1 MAASAT
7 QNPAVKSES
16 KSAKKKKAK
25 VEPTEV
31 SAPATSANENTPA
44 NGVAESSS
52 ADGSYESPYIKEL
65 YKNIRNVNKK
75 ITNAS
80 KVDNVLADNP
90 GKSLDELVAT
100 RKINADQKAQILK
113 KPTLQASL
121 AQLEEQIAQYKKFD
135 QEYKAR
141 SQAEKAEFEKSFID
155 RASKELEEK
164 LAAAKEEAAA
174 DALKEQ
180 ESSLLLISKFL
191 QLAAHRRGEEH
202 DPTLDENKAIEGL
215 LHKVYLGNENAVAAM
230 TKIIQGSED
239 TTSFNGELLNTTYA
253 QVKDA
258 ALAQPTLPTIDAI
271 ESAEADEE
279 EGTVVETTEYPVQSD
294 PTVANAGLTELD
306 EPSATQVNGTH
317 EANFE
322 IQGVPQNSG
331 FGDGAANAA
340 AEANWDNSNDL
351 SASQEWVEVPR
362 DASET
367 DTGITATP
375 AAPSNVQSWADDQPD
390 SPVEKPSTPVINTND
405 GFHEVRRGGRDRGEF
420 RGRGGRG
427 NEGGYRGRGG
437 RGSFAGGR
445 GRGGPRGSGAPRGGS
460 RRPDES

>member
-1 MAASAT
+1 
-7 QNPAVKSES
+7 
-16 KSAKKKKAK
+16 
-25 VEPTEV
+25 
-31 SAPATSANENTPA
+31 
-44 NGVAESSS
+44 
-52 ADGSYESPYIKEL
+52 
-65 YKNIRNVNKK
+65 
-75 ITNAS
+75 
-80 KVDNVLADNP
+80 VLAENP
-90 GKSLDELVAT
+90 GKSLDELVAS

-121 AQLEEQIAQYKKFD
+121 TQLEEQIAQYKKFD

-141 SQAEKAEFEKSFID
+141 SQAEKAEFEKTFAE
-155 RASKELEEK
+155 RANKELEEK
-164 LAAAKEEAAA
+164 LAAAKEEAVA

-180 ESSLLLISKFL
+180 ESSLLLVSKFL

-239 TTSFNGELLNTTYA
+239 TTSFNGELLNTTCKCFIIRFSILICYSANWFIDA

-258 ALAQPTLPTIDAI
+258 ALAQPTLPTIDTI
-271 ESAEADEE
+271 EPAEVDEEE

-294 PTVANAGLTELD
+294 PTLANAGLTELD
-306 EPSATQVNGTH
+306 EPSVTQVNGTH

-367 DTGITATP
+367 DTGVTATP

-390 SPVEKPSTPVINTND
+390 SPVEVCAYLYLNILPSV
-405 GFHEVRRGGRDRGEF
+405 
-420 RGRGGRG
+420 
-427 NEGGYRGRGG
+427 
-437 RGSFAGGR
+437 SFILIF
-445 GRGGPRGSGAPRGGS
+445 SY
-460 RRPDES
+460 